1 MEPPGVLRNDACADK
16 FCLDSLYNVSDLIPR
31 LGSGGPAA
39 PQPSQSYET
48 RKRKRWSRAAPLQNP
63 ERRQRPQQVLGPFI
77 PKTRSRGS
85 SARSISSKIHAASI
99 YSSTS
104 DCFVIA
110 SSRSGSGSIK
120 VKRQRASLLCPTS
133 PKQLAGDPTD
143 TTSDSHEASM
153 PKQRRS
159 VVPCPES
166 NLGAAIPS
174 AQSPPPEIMRIERI
188 CCMYAYMC
196 LCM

>member
-1 MEPPGVLRNDACADK
+1 ME
-16 FCLDSLYNVSDLIPR
+16 
-31 LGSGGPAA
+31 
-39 PQPSQSYET
+39 Q
-48 RKRKRWSRAAPLQNP
+48 
-63 ERRQRPQQVLGPFI
+63 
-77 PKTRSRGS
+77 GS
-85 SARSISSKIHAASI
+85 SLAKSGTTATTTAGSRTLHPKDPLPRKQCTEHIVQNSRSFHILIHLRL
-99 YSSTS
+99 
-104 DCFVIA
+104 FVIA

-143 TTSDSHEASM
+143 PTSDSHEASM

-174 AQSPPPEIMRIERI
+174 ARSPPPEIMRIERI